1 MRNHLL
7 GVLAA
12 LSLTV
17 LIAPSTARGD
27 TITPIF
33 FDGFEADTGDV
44 LDATLVKW
52 NIVSGSV
59 DVLSAGNLCGP
70 AGSYSNCVDLDGS
83 GALAGTIQTKA
94 TFSLDPGTYRLSF
107 DLAGANRRWT
117 GSKDNTVVVSLGSY
131 FLQALTPLQWDP
143 FQTYSYDINI
153 ANPGGAKIG
162 FSHSGSDWIGLLLDN
177 VSLAKVTFDQPE
189 VIPTPTPES
198 GAWELT
204 LAVMGLAAFGFRKT
218 FSGIASRC

>member
-1 MRNHLL
+1 MRNHFL
-7 GVLAA
+7 GVLAV
-12 LSLTV
+12 LSLAV
-17 LIAPSTARGD
+17 LLAPSTARGD

-44 LDATLVKW
+44 LDAMLVNW

-94 TFSLDPGTYRLSF
+94 TFSLGEGTYRLTF

-117 GSKDNTVVVSLGSY
+117 GSTNNTVVVSLGGY
-131 FLQALTPLQWDP
+131 FSQAITPLQWDP
-143 FQTYSYDINI
+143 FETYSYDINVV
-153 ANPGGAKIG
+153 NPGGAKIG
-162 FSHSGSDWIGLLLDN
+162 FSHSGQDWIGLLLDN
-177 VSLAKVTFDQPE
+177 VSLAKVTFDQTE
-189 VIPTPTPES
+189 VVPTPTPES

-204 LAVMGLAAFGFRKT
+204 LAVLGMTAFGFRKT
-218 FSGIASRC
+218 LVGVVSRG